1 MPKFKL
7 EDLALN
13 IDNLKSAEEKT
24 FMQNIAEMVLSVVN
38 KSADGTM
45 SKEDIEKQFKSIN
58 EKLENAGD
66 EKYKSIIE
74 DNNSLK
80 EQIKTLGD
88 TIEKLKQKGL
98 GEEFINKFDE
108 KLNAMFESEKF
119 KNFAYSNS
127 QNSGSFEGF
136 SLSEIMETKAV
147 SMTSNYTGDHLITR
161 QQSNIVNQA
170 VDNPLHVRNVIN
182 VLPGDPQYPTLSY
195 AQIYDIDKNARYVTE
210 NGTLPESSFK
220 IKEIQTGTK
229 RLGTHI
235 RLSKRMLKCRVYV
248 RAFVLSMLPEAIA
261 QAEDWNILFGDGSG
275 ENLDGIAHM
284 TGVVPVEK
292 IVGEAILR
300 GTGGSVKNVE
310 SFDGGKSCI
319 VTLDKPYD
327 VLRDG
332 MMITF
337 ASATTN
343 ASLNKTYP
351 VLKINDTQLL
361 LHGCAFSSTEASVDS
376 MTFTVNHAA
385 YKSIPEPNSGDVVKA
400 AFAVM
405 TFGEFHPNAMFL
417 NPIDVLAMSC
427 EKDTMGRPLDLVKG
441 SGSRKSVGGYN
452 VIELN
457 QVVPGTY
464 ILGDFNK
471 GAHLVDYSNLRLEW
485 AEDVNT
491 KLQNQVVCMV
501 QEEIILPVYCPFAFS
516 AGKLEDLKTAIKKA

>member
-1 MPKFKL
+1 MPRFKL

-45 SKEDIEKQFKSIN
+45 SKDDIEKQFKSIN
-58 EKLENAGD
+58 EKLESAGD

-98 GEEFINKFDE
+98 GKDFINKFDE
-108 KLNAMFESEKF
+108 KLDAMFESEKF

-182 VLPGDPQYPTLSY
+182 VLPGDPQYPTLSF

-235 RLSKRMLKCRVYV
+235 RLSKRMLKCRVFV

-261 QAEDWNILFGDGSG
+261 QAEIGR
-275 ENLDGIAHM
+275 AH
-284 TGVVPVEK
+284 V
-292 IVGEAILR
+292 
-300 GTGGSVKNVE
+300 
-310 SFDGGKSCI
+310 
-319 VTLDKPYD
+319 
-327 VLRDG
+327 
-332 MMITF
+332 
-337 ASATTN
+337 
-343 ASLNKTYP
+343 
-351 VLKINDTQLL
+351 
-361 LHGCAFSSTEASVDS
+361 
-376 MTFTVNHAA
+376 
-385 YKSIPEPNSGDVVKA
+385 
-400 AFAVM
+400 
-405 TFGEFHPNAMFL
+405 
-417 NPIDVLAMSC
+417 
-427 EKDTMGRPLDLVKG
+427 
-441 SGSRKSVGGYN
+441 
-452 VIELN
+452 
-457 QVVPGTY
+457 
-464 ILGDFNK
+464 
-471 GAHLVDYSNLRLEW
+471 
-485 AEDVNT
+485 
-491 KLQNQVVCMV
+491 
-501 QEEIILPVYCPFAFS
+501 
-516 AGKLEDLKTAIKKA
+516 